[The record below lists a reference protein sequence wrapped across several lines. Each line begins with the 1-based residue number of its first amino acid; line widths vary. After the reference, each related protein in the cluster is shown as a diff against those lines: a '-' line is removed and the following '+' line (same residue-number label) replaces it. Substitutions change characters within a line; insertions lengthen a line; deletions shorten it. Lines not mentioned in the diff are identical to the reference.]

1 MKVKLGKL
9 IKISGGKRLPKG
21 VMLTSIPNSHPYI
34 TVKNL
39 QDFKS
44 QLDPSFEYVPEA
56 IFPKIAH
63 YTVSNGDLVLSIV
76 GTIGRTSLIGDTL
89 NGASLTENCAK
100 LTPNSSLLKSYLYYF
115 LISEEGR
122 NQIQKGIV
130 GSTQPKLPF
139 YNISNIEISLPSIE
153 QQQHIVD
160 TIGTID
166 DLIEN
171 NEKIINLSFG
181 RINDFYA
188 LIQGDKTTSRLGD
201 FFDISI
207 GRTPPTKENIWFS
220 DNPLGSTPWLSIKDM
235 DTRKVFALSTSQFL
249 TNAAVAKF
257 RIPLVEVGD
266 VLLSFKLT
274 VGRVMISAQRMVT
287 NEAIAC
293 FKANDEYRNYLFCF
307 LHQSNFLADG
317 DNTSSIGRAVN
328 STIIKNFPFEIPER
342 ANLKEF
348 NRKTEPLF
356 SLVLSKR
363 KENDMLQKEKTA
375 LLNQYFGLR

>member
-1 MKVKLGKL
+1 
-9 IKISGGKRLPKG
+9 
-21 VMLTSIPNSHPYI
+21 
-34 TVKNL
+34 
-39 QDFKS
+39 
-44 QLDPSFEYVPEA
+44 
-56 IFPKIAH
+56 
-63 YTVSNGDLVLSIV
+63 
-76 GTIGRTSLIGDTL
+76 
-89 NGASLTENCAK
+89 
-100 LTPNSSLLKSYLYYF
+100 
-115 LISEEGR
+115 
-122 NQIQKGIV
+122 
-130 GSTQPKLPF
+130 
-139 YNISNIEISLPSIE
+139 
-153 QQQHIVD
+153 
-160 TIGTID
+160 
-166 DLIEN
+166 
-171 NEKIINLSFG
+171 
-181 RINDFYA
+181 
-188 LIQGDKTTSRLGD
+188 LGD